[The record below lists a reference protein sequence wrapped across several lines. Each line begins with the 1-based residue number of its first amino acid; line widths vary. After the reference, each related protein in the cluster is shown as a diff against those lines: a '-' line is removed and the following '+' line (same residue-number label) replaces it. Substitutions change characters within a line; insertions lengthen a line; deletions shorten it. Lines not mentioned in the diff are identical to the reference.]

1 MVLEDPQLEKYK
13 LVTLEVLESL
23 GGIASDTRF
32 LARSV
37 FLSLD
42 DVPAEDPDYDYL
54 SLSLSLAKARD
65 ALLREGKVT
74 LTDGRTWRLV
84 RREPAEK
91 QKNAG

>member
-1 MVLEDPQLEKYK
+1 MADSELERYK
-13 LVTLEVLESL
+13 LATLEVLESL

-32 LARSV
+32 LHDSV

-42 DVPAEDPDYDYL
+42 DVPSEDPEYDYSGVARNL
-54 SLSLSLAKARD
+54 SLARD

-74 LTDGRTWRLV
+74 FTDGRTWRLV
-84 RREPAEK
+84 RPKPAES